1 MSQTDPGAPKSL
13 HDADA
18 LLREFVE
25 EPVSPLPADEAMH
38 LRERI
43 TRSMEERRDHR
54 AGRRELWERRR
65 PWLLFAAAACLPILV
80 WAATSSLHGG
90 AVRRADAAMVTSL
103 AGQVEIA
110 RGDVGGSIAR
120 AADAPLGPG
129 DELRTGQGASA
140 RASLPN
146 GAVVDVG
153 PDARMRF
160 SATREGEGAGAATRD
175 RVELVAGR
183 IQVRVPKL
191 PAGDELRVQTV
202 DATVVVHGTKFSVE
216 RIAPQGPKPG
226 GTRVVVTE
234 GIVTVDTA
242 QGRRTLTA
250 GMELATPELPE
261 ALTTAATPA
270 SAPASAPD
278 EPSVAPGSAPRSTLA
293 AENALLAEAMRLRH
307 ARQDDRAVALIDAFV
322 VRYPGSP
329 LMETARVER
338 LHMLEESG
346 AMDRLARE
354 ADRYLTDY
362 PHGYARPE
370 ASRMLAVARASSP

>member
-1 MSQTDPGAPKSL
+1 MSQTDPKSL
-13 HDADA
+13 HDAAA
-18 LLREFVE
+18 LLRAFVE
-25 EPVSPLPADEAMH
+25 QPVSPLPPDEATR
-38 LRERI
+38 LREQI
-43 TRSMEERRDHR
+43 TRSLEQHRDRRAVLR
-54 AGRRELWERRR
+54 GRWERRR

-80 WAATSSLHGG
+80 WAAASRLHGG
-90 AVRRADAAMVTSL
+90 AGRRADAARVTSL

-110 RGDVGGSIAR
+110 RRDVSGSIAT
-120 AADAPLGPG
+120 AADALLGPE
-129 DELRTGQGASA
+129 DELRTGQDASA

-160 SATREGEGAGAATRD
+160 SATSEGAGDGVTVRD

-183 IQVRVPKL
+183 IQVQVPRL

-216 RIAPQGPKPG
+216 RIAPQGTRPG
-226 GTRVVVTE
+226 GTRVAVTE
-234 GIVTVDTA
+234 GIVSVDTN

-250 GMELATPELPE
+250 GMELATPEVPE
-261 ALTTAATPA
+261 APVAPVTPA
-270 SAPASAPD
+270 SVPASAPD
-278 EPSVAPGSAPRSTLA
+278 EPSIAPGPTPRSTLG

-322 VRYPGSP
+322 ARYPGSP

-354 ADRYLTDY
+354 ADRYLSDY
-362 PHGYARPE
+362 PRGYARQE
-370 ASRMLAVARASSP
+370 ASRMLAVARASAP

>member
-1 MSQTDPGAPKSL
+1 MSQTDPAAPKSL

-25 EPVSPLPADEAMH
+25 QPVSPLPADEAMH

-43 TRSMEERRDHR
+43 TRSMEDHRDHP
-54 AGRRELWERRR
+54 AGRRERWERRR

-80 WAATSSLHGG
+80 WAATSSFHGG
-90 AVRRADAAMVTSL
+90 AGRRADAALVTSL
-103 AGQVEIA
+103 TGQVEIA

-129 DELRTGQGASA
+129 DELRTGQDASA

-160 SATREGEGAGAATRD
+160 SATSEGAGDGVTVRD

-216 RIAPQGPKPG
+216 RIAPQGTRPG
-226 GTRVVVTE
+226 GTRVAVTE
-234 GIVTVDTA
+234 GIVSVDTN

-250 GMELATPELPE
+250 GMELATPEVPE

-278 EPSVAPGSAPRSTLA
+278 EPSTAPGTPRSTLG

-322 VRYPGSP
+322 ARYPGSP

-354 ADRYLTDY
+354 ADRYLSDY
-362 PHGYARPE
+362 PRGYARQE
-370 ASRMLAVARASSP
+370 ASRMLAVARASAP